1 MCVIFYSLFSDAL
14 TLRCLGSSV
23 FCRSRLLTLT
33 PILYAERMYPKNV
46 VSKNTHTEISIDN
59 EQTRPLVESELSR
72 SIDRSSSQNISVS
85 ASETTANLKEEI
97 VDVYAHY
104 LNSGMRRKQIRAAFQ
119 SHLLNIMKERATNIA
134 NEMDSGSVSRASLE
148 ATTAYFNAVNDIRQ
162 QSQQSF
168 DTTIGKDRMEQK
180 KLNEKNVNS
189 DKMDNE
195 KKQSFNE
202 TNLDNITLPVNEME
216 YVVSPLLSLA
226 SEKFRNENHPTA
238 ITSVCTR
245 VDDLNGVSTHSLKDD
260 KLVTGKSAICP
271 NFENVTD
278 LKPASKDRSMEK
290 VSGSSVKAPV
300 KMENIPQSGTG
311 KSAICPNFENVT
323 DRKPAS
329 KDRSMEKVIGSSVK
343 APVKMENIPESGTGK
358 SVICPNFENVTDRK
372 PVSKDRGMN
381 KVIGS
386 SMKAPVKMENIPESG
401 TGKSAICPN
410 FENVTD
416 PEDTDMDEMIDK
428 LINASVDLENI
439 PEELR
444 YRAIYHDMIVN
455 VLMNKNFK
463 RNRKPIDSRLI
474 NVPTQPLCIDHI
486 LMRCENEKA
495 NAKELDE
502 IPIASLKKRTTR
514 EKDIDFEEILDYES
528 VVSKGSKQI
537 EMSRKS
543 IYDLVSTS
551 RTLPQDFDTLPE
563 SMMRTWITKDIID
576 SPLTRS
582 LRKQKKLNV
591 EDETREMLSD
601 SGYASGMACEIDVA
615 DVKCESSISDL
626 IPPKGYQAENRKRN
640 STGRNKY
647 CELTAKDEL
656 PKRLNEEVTPSV
668 SGELENRKIGVDHGK
683 NTVRDSVNQHNYK
696 LRSFTKPDTVTV
708 KRERKR

>member
-1 MCVIFYSLFSDAL
+1 MENAL

-46 VSKNTHTEISIDN
+46 VSKNAHTEISIDN

-104 LNSGMRRKQIRAAFQ
+104 LNSGMRRTQIRAAFQ

-148 ATTAYFNAVNDIRQ
+148 ATTAYFNAVNAIRQ

-180 KLNEKNVNS
+180 KSNEKNVNS

-202 TNLDNITLPVNEME
+202 TNLDNITLPVNEMK

-245 VDDLNGVSTHSLKDD
+245 VDDLNGVSTHSLKDGVLDNRGPVPPIPSAKFPD

-278 LKPASKDRSMEK
+278 RKSASKDRGMEK
-290 VSGSSVKAPV
+290 VIDSSMKATV
-300 KMENIPQSGTG
+300 KMENIPESGTG
-311 KSAICPNFENVT
+311 KNAICPNFENVT

-329 KDRSMEKVIGSSVK
+329 KDRGMEKVI
-343 APVKMENIPESGTGK
+343 
-358 SVICPNFENVTDRK
+358 D
-372 PVSKDRGMN
+372 
-381 KVIGS
+381 S
-386 SMKAPVKMENIPESG
+386 SMKVTVKMENIPESG

-410 FENVTD
+410 FENDTD
-416 PEDTDMDEMIDK
+416 QEDTDMDEMIDK
-428 LINASVDLENI
+428 LINASVDLKNI

-495 NAKELDE
+495 NARELDK
-502 IPIASLKKRTTR
+502 IPITSLKKRTTR

-626 IPPKGYQAENRKRN
+626 ISPKGYQAENRKCN

-656 PKRLNEEVTPSV
+656 PKRLNEEFMPSV

-683 NTVRDSVNQHNYK
+683 NTVRDSVNEQKSK